1 MILLLTFATFFVLGQ
16 TANLGISVAVEQIY
30 KPAGLAVFFLL
41 FAAVVVGGWRLAVRV
56 TDRLPGTADIGRR
69 PR

>member
-1 MILLLTFATFFVLGQ
+1 MILLLTFAAFFVLGQ
-16 TANLGISVAVEQIY
+16 AANLGISVAVEQIY

-56 TDRLPGTADIGRR
+56 TDRLPGVVGTG
-69 PR
+69 PRH

>member
-1 MILLLTFATFFVLGQ
+1 MILLLTFATLFVLGQ
-16 TANLGISVAVEQIY
+16 AANLGISVAVEQIY

-56 TDRLPGTADIGRR
+56 TDRLPGMADGRQR
-69 PR
+69 R